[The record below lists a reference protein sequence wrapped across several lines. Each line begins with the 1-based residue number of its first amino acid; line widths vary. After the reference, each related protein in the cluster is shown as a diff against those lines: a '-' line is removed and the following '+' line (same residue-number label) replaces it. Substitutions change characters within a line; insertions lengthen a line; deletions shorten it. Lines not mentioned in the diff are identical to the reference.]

1 MVPPSIRTRAAVRPE
16 IQALRAIAVC
26 AVVLHHGWPAV
37 APAGYMGVD
46 VFFVVSGFLITA
58 LLLRESAR
66 TGRISLK
73 DFYLR
78 RARRIL
84 PAAMAV
90 LVAVTVL
97 TYLVVPRVEWRSYFR
112 EVIASALYF
121 ENWLLAADSQ
131 DPARDDLASTPVQHF
146 WSLSVEE
153 QFYLAWPLLIIA
165 ALAFAARRSRDP
177 RRALLVVLGAAT
189 IASFAWNVVLTVQDH
204 NLAYFSTFTR
214 VWEFG
219 VGGILAILVPEVA
232 AGRERLRAAVGWLGL
247 ALIAVPIIVFRDPE
261 VFPGVVVL
269 VPVAGALAVI
279 WAGMPAV
286 GWSPARVTGTSAV
299 QWTGDISYSLYL
311 WHWPIFMFVPFITGV
326 PSPPWLMVLLVI
338 AAFAV
343 AAASK
348 RWIED
353 PARFGAAGAR
363 RPRSALLLGSVAT
376 LAALLVAAGIVGPSA
391 AGAEACE
398 RPSQTGE

>member
-1 MVPPSIRTRAAVRPE
+1 MRPE
-16 IQALRAIAVC
+16 IQALRALAVG

-66 TGRISLK
+66 TGRISLR
-73 DFYLR
+73 DFYVR

-90 LVAVTVL
+90 LVVVTVL
-97 TYLVVPRVEWRSYFR
+97 TSLVVPRSEWRAYFR

-165 ALAFAARRSRDP
+165 AIAFAARRARDP
-177 RRALLVVLGAAT
+177 RRALLVVLGTAT
-189 IASFAWNVVLTVQDH
+189 VASFAWNVALTAQDH

-219 VGGILAILVPEVA
+219 VGGILAILAPEVRP
-232 AGRERLRAAVGWLGL
+232 GRERTRAVTGWLGL
-247 ALIAVPIIVFRDPE
+247 VLIAVPIATFRTPE
-261 VFPGVVVL
+261 VFPGLVAL

-279 WAGMPAV
+279 WAGMPAAP
-286 GWSPARVTGTSAV
+286 WSPARVTGLPPV

-311 WHWPIFMFVPFITGV
+311 WHWPIFMFVPFFTGV
-326 PSPPWLMVLLVI
+326 PSPPWLMVLLVV
-338 AAFAV
+338 ASFAV

-353 PARFGAAGAR
+353 PARFGGVRSRCRRSSSEAR
-363 RPRSALLLGSVAT
+363 SRRRRSARPCT
-376 LAALLVAAGIVGPSA
+376 PSRSRA
-391 AGAEACE
+391 
-398 RPSQTGE
+398 P

>member
-1 MVPPSIRTRAAVRPE
+1 MVPPSTRTRAAVRPE

-58 LLLRESAR
+58 LLLREHAR

-121 ENWLLAADSQ
+121 ENWLLASDSQ
-131 DPARDDLASTPVQHF
+131 DPARGDLASTPVQHF

-153 QFYLAWPLLIIA
+153 QFYLAWPLLIIVA
-165 ALAFAARRSRDP
+165 IGFAARRARDP

-189 IASFAWNVVLTVQDH
+189 VASFAWNVVLTVQDH

-219 VGGILAILVPEVA
+219 VGGILAILVPVVA
-232 AGRERLRAAVGWLGL
+232 PGRERLRAAAGWLGI
-247 ALIAVPIIVFRDPE
+247 ALIAVPILTFRTPE
-261 VFPGVVVL
+261 GFPGLVVL

-279 WAGMPAV
+279 WAGMPDTA
-286 GWSPARVTGTSAV
+286 WSPARATGLAPV

-311 WHWPIFMFVPFITGV
+311 WHWPIFMFLPFITGV
-326 PSPPWLMVLLVI
+326 PSPPWLMTLLVV

-343 AAASK
+343 AAGSK

-353 PARFGAAGAR
+353 PARFGVAGAR

-376 LAALLVAAGIVGPSA
+376 LAALVVAAGIVGPSA

-398 RPSQTGE
+398 RPAHTGE

>member
-1 MVPPSIRTRAAVRPE
+1 VRPE

-73 DFYLR
+73 SFYLR

-90 LVAVTVL
+90 LAVVTVL

-112 EVIASALYF
+112 EVVASSLYF

-131 DPARDDLASTPVQHF
+131 NPARDDLASTPVQHF

-165 ALAFAARRSRDP
+165 AIAFAARRSRDP
-177 RRALLVVLGAAT
+177 RRALLVVLGTAT
-189 IASFAWNVVLTVQDH
+189 VASFAWNLVLTVQDH

-232 AGRERLRAAVGWLGL
+232 PGRERLRAVAGWLGL
-247 ALIAVPIIVFRDPE
+247 VLIAVPIFAFRTPE
-261 VFPGVVVL
+261 VFPGLVVL

-279 WAGMPAV
+279 WAGMPDAR
-286 GWSPARVTGTSAV
+286 WSPARAAGLAPV

-326 PSPPWLMVLLVI
+326 PSPPWLMVLLVV

-353 PARFGAAGAR
+353 PARFGLAGAR
-363 RPRSALLLGSVAT
+363 KPRSALLIGSMAT
-376 LAALLVAAGIVGPSA
+376 LAALVVAAGMIGPGA

-398 RPSQTGE
+398 RPSPTGE

>member
-58 LLLRESAR
+58 LLLREHAR

-97 TYLVVPRVEWRSYFR
+97 TYLVVPRIEWRSYFR

-153 QFYLAWPLLIIA
+153 QFYLVWPLLIIA
-165 ALAFAARRSRDP
+165 AIAIAVRASRDP
-177 RRALLVVLGAAT
+177 RRALLVVLGLAT
-189 IASFAWNVVLTVQDH
+189 AASFAWNVVLTAQDH

-219 VGGILAILVPEVA
+219 VGGILAVVVPEA
-232 AGRERLRAAVGWLGL
+232 ASGRERLRAAVGWLGL
-247 ALIAVPIIVFRDPE
+247 ALIAVPILVFRTPE
-261 VFPGVVVL
+261 VFPGLVVL

-279 WAGMPAV
+279 WAGMPAAR
-286 GWSPARVTGTSAV
+286 WSPARATGLAPV

-326 PSPPWLMVLLVI
+326 PSPPWLMGLLVV
-338 AAFAV
+338 ASFAV

-353 PARFGAAGAR
+353 PARFGLAGAR
-363 RPRSALLLGSVAT
+363 RPRSALLLGSFVT
-376 LAALLVAAGIVGPSA
+376 LAALVVAAGIVGPNA

-398 RPSQTGE
+398 RPAQTGE